1 MKPFLKI
8 SLSVLSLVST
18 FASAQN
24 PAIQHII
31 VVVQENR
38 TPDDLFQD
46 SNLINAGAD
55 IVPIST
61 GGLCGATSVSLRPRP
76 LADCAD
82 PNHNHNNGWLPSY
95 DNGKMDGACTTVMG
109 YGFNKCPPS
118 NPSYLCPT
126 NNKGALDCT
135 EYAYVSDPAIQPYWD
150 IAEKYG
156 YANYMFQ
163 TNQGPSFPA
172 HQFLLAG
179 SSAPD
184 AWGIPY
190 YTYFAAENME
200 KKLNNI
206 DQVDDA
212 GCAAIKGQLVP
223 LVSPTQDES
232 TTIYPCFEHATLTDL
247 LDQNQ
252 PQILQRS
259 GQVHLD
265 GP

>member
-1 MKPFLKI
+1 
-8 SLSVLSLVST
+8 
-18 FASAQN
+18 
-24 PAIQHII
+24 
-31 VVVQENR
+31 
-38 TPDDLFQD
+38 
-46 SNLINAGAD
+46 
-55 IVPIST
+55 
-61 GGLCGATSVSLRPRP
+61 
-76 LADCAD
+76 
-82 PNHNHNNGWLPSY
+82 
-95 DNGKMDGACTTVMG
+95 
-109 YGFNKCPPS
+109 
-118 NPSYLCPT
+118 
-126 NNKGALDCT
+126 
-135 EYAYVSDPAIQPYWD
+135 
-150 IAEKYG
+150 
-156 YANYMFQ
+156 MFQ

-223 LVSPTQDES
+223 LVSPTQDKS

>member
-8 SLSVLSLVST
+8 SLSLLSLVAT
-18 FASAQN
+18 FAFAQN

-61 GGLCGATSVSLRPRP
+61 GGKCGTASVSLRPRP

-118 NPSYLCPT
+118 NPS
-126 NNKGALDCT
+126 
-135 EYAYVSDPAIQPYWD
+135 
-150 IAEKYG
+150 
-156 YANYMFQ
+156 
-163 TNQGPSFPA
+163 
-172 HQFLLAG
+172 
-179 SSAPD
+179 
-184 AWGIPY
+184 
-190 YTYFAAENME
+190 
-200 KKLNNI
+200 
-206 DQVDDA
+206 
-212 GCAAIKGQLVP
+212 
-223 LVSPTQDES
+223 
-232 TTIYPCFEHATLTDL
+232 
-247 LDQNQ
+247 
-252 PQILQRS
+252 
-259 GQVHLD
+259 
-265 GP
+265 